1 MDFIIWFKKINGSD
15 NMELRNIVTFLRIA
29 ELQSFTKAA
38 KQLGYNQST
47 VTVQIQQLES
57 ELNIKLFDRIGKN
70 IRLTEKGTEFFEYA
84 NELVA
89 IADKAKKIA
98 VKPSKPVGKVRI
110 GMLESLAMSVFPE
123 ILYKFHKLY
132 PEVETVVKADA
143 TFQIFDMLN
152 HNEIDMLFTF
162 DKKYYNQEWI
172 RSYEK
177 KYDVAF
183 VASADDEIAKKEN
196 IKIEDL
202 LKEPFM
208 LTEKDVCY
216 RVPFDEYLS
225 SIDKSV
231 DPFLEIGNTE
241 TIIYFLKR
249 NMGVSL
255 LPYYTVKK
263 SVENKELAI
272 LDIKE
277 LQIKM
282 YIQILYH
289 RNKWKTPQMQALE
302 DLIRSELG

>member
-1 MDFIIWFKKINGSD
+1 
-15 NMELRNIVTFLRIA
+15 MELRNIVTFLRIA

-47 VTVQIQQLES
+47 VTVQIKQLES
-57 ELNIKLFDRIGKN
+57 ELNIRLFDRIGKN
-70 IRLTEKGTEFFEYA
+70 IRLTEIGAEFFEYA

-98 VKPSKPVGKVRI
+98 AKPSEPTGKVRI
-110 GMLESLAMSVFPE
+110 GMLESLAMSIFPE
-123 ILYKFHKLY
+123 ILYNYHKLY
-132 PEVETVVKADA
+132 PDVETVVKADA
-143 TFQIFDMLN
+143 TFPLFDMLN
-152 HNEIDMLFTF
+152 HNELDMLFIF

-177 KYDVAF
+177 EYDVVF
-183 VASADDEIAKKEN
+183 VASSKNPISNKKN
-196 IKIEDL
+196 LTMDDL

-208 LTEKDVCY
+208 LTEKDVSY
-216 RVPFDEYLS
+216 RAPFDEYLS
-225 SIDKSV
+225 SIDKRV

-249 NMGVSL
+249 DMGVSL

-263 SVENKELAI
+263 SVEDKELSI

-277 LQIKM
+277 CPIKM

-289 RNKWKTPQMQALE
+289 KNKWKTPQMQALE
-302 DLIRSELG
+302 DLIRTQLG

>member
-1 MDFIIWFKKINGSD
+1 
-15 NMELRNIVTFLRIA
+15 MELRNIVTFLRIA

-47 VTVQIQQLES
+47 VTVQIKQLES

-89 IADKAKKIA
+89 IAEKAKKIA

-110 GMLESLAMSVFPE
+110 GMLESLAMSIFPE

-143 TFQIFDMLN
+143 TFPLFDMLN
-152 HNEIDMLFTF
+152 HNELDMLFIF

-177 KYDVAF
+177 EYNVVF
-183 VASADDEIAKKEN
+183 VASSKNPIAKK
-196 IKIEDL
+196 KGLCLEDL
-202 LKEPFM
+202 LKQPFM
-208 LTEKDVCY
+208 LTEKDVSY
-216 RVPFDEYLS
+216 RAPFDEYLS
-225 SIDKSV
+225 SIDKRV

-249 NMGVSL
+249 DMGVSL

-263 SVENKELAI
+263 SVEDNELTI
-272 LDIKE
+272 LDINE
-277 LQIKM
+277 CPIKM

-289 RNKWKTPQMQALE
+289 RNKWKTTQMQALE